1 MNIDISADMGE
12 GVPDEDQIWPLVDSA
27 NVACGGHIGDEESMT
42 IAARTAKQ
50 IGVRLGAHP
59 SYPDR
64 ENFGRATMVLT
75 SDKLRESLVQQIG
88 ALAAVAKREE
98 LILRHVKPHGAL
110 YNDAHRDRLL
120 AKTIVDAMTLV
131 DQSLSLVA
139 PDHSEMAN
147 AARDRGI
154 DVIREAFA
162 DRRYEPDGSL
172 VSRKKPGSLLTIAEA
187 VLQAEILARDGL
199 VIAADGSQIAI
210 AFDTICIHSDMEGAV
225 ERLRAIRE
233 RLNAR

>member
-1 MNIDISADMGE
+1 MNVDISADMGE
-12 GVPDEDQIWPLVDSA
+12 GVRDENQIWPLIDSA

-120 AKTIVDAMTLV
+120 AKTIVD
-131 DQSLSLVA
+131 
-139 PDHSEMAN
+139 
-147 AARDRGI
+147 
-154 DVIREAFA
+154 
-162 DRRYEPDGSL
+162 
-172 VSRKKPGSLLTIAEA
+172 
-187 VLQAEILARDGL
+187 
-199 VIAADGSQIAI
+199 
-210 AFDTICIHSDMEGAV
+210 
-225 ERLRAIRE
+225 
-233 RLNAR
+233 